1 MARHPPR
8 GDTDTAVTRTIS
20 LSILAMG
27 FLAYGCASAPPRAT
41 GPPSTTFE
49 QSLAWIIRLEDQRIL
64 RDEAPASPPEAAS
77 APRNRRGPA
86 AGPAAPPVPDLVAAL
101 TQGDPRVRRRAA
113 LAVGRVGL
121 VDGILPLT
129 RVLSTDADPEVR
141 QMAAFALGLIGR
153 EAATAALVAALKDA
167 SPLVQ
172 GRAAEALGAIG
183 AKAHAADI
191 AAMMRPHV
199 DAGVLRAIT
208 PDELTYPLAP
218 EAEAVRLGL
227 YAFAR
232 LKAYD
237 ALASIVLTPDGRP
250 VSEWWPVAY
259 ALGRAEDP
267 RAAAALTALTRSA
280 GMYSRAFAARGLGQV
295 KASSSEPVLL
305 PLAEDVARQPLVA
318 LEAVRALAALEARAA
333 APVFVRVME
342 GPALDTAFRTEV
354 ITALGRVGSSEHSER
369 LLDFLTDPAPGVRAA
384 AFRTLGAIDR
394 EGFLSALSGL
404 EPDRHWTVRAAVA
417 STLGTLDGEQAVP
430 LLLPLL
436 KDQDQRAV
444 PAVLAALAAVK
455 APEVDRILLEHLKA
469 DDPVVRAAAASALGE
484 LRPAGTADA
493 LATAYRTAERDP
505 TYVARGAI
513 IGALA
518 KYDRAAAEP
527 TLIAAL
533 KDKDWAVR
541 VRAASLLQT
550 IDPAR
555 EAAATIRPAPTTVD
569 TATIASSPVVSPPY
583 STHVYVDTDKGTIQ
597 IELAVLDA
605 PLTAFSFI
613 TLARKGFFDGLSIHR
628 VVPGFV
634 LQDGDPRGDGEGGPG
649 YTLRDEIN
657 ERPYLRGTIGM
668 ALDWE
673 ETGGSQY
680 FITYGP
686 QPHLDGRYTVFG
698 QVIGGMEVVEQLRPW
713 DVVRRVRVW
722 DGVR

>member
-1 MARHPPR
+1 M
-8 GDTDTAVTRTIS
+8 
-20 LSILAMG
+20 
-27 FLAYGCASAPPRAT
+27 
-41 GPPSTTFE
+41 
-49 QSLAWIIRLEDQRIL
+49 
-64 RDEAPASPPEAAS
+64 
-77 APRNRRGPA
+77 
-86 AGPAAPPVPDLVAAL
+86 
-101 TQGDPRVRRRAA
+101 
-113 LAVGRVGL
+113 
-121 VDGILPLT
+121 
-129 RVLSTDADPEVR
+129 
-141 QMAAFALGLIGR
+141 
-153 EAATAALVAALKDA
+153 
-167 SPLVQ
+167 
-172 GRAAEALGAIG
+172 
-183 AKAHAADI
+183 
-191 AAMMRPHV
+191 
-199 DAGVLRAIT
+199 
-208 PDELTYPLAP
+208 
-218 EAEAVRLGL
+218 
-227 YAFAR
+227 
-232 LKAYD
+232 
-237 ALASIVLTPDGRP
+237 
-250 VSEWWPVAY
+250 
-259 ALGRAEDP
+259 
-267 RAAAALTALTRSA
+267 
-280 GMYSRAFAARGLGQV
+280 
-295 KASSSEPVLL
+295 
-305 PLAEDVARQPLVA
+305 
-318 LEAVRALAALEARAA
+318 
-333 APVFVRVME
+333 
-342 GPALDTAFRTEV
+342 
-354 ITALGRVGSSEHSER
+354 
-369 LLDFLTDPAPGVRAA
+369 
-384 AFRTLGAIDR
+384 GAIDR

-673 ETGGSQY
+673 ETGGSQVPSSPTARSHTSTVVTPSSDRSSAGWRSWSSCGRGTWCGACACGTACGSGVQKTGAQT
-680 FITYGP
+680 FA
-686 QPHLDGRYTVFG
+686 PHGERVSVLPLLRGCLLLPALGCFLGHANPPFHPCGCAIGSSAPALVSCRLARVTAAAGCPRVDAAFPRAEQAAIPVQKGGVFG
-698 QVIGGMEVVEQLRPW
+698 
-713 DVVRRVRVW
+713 
-722 DGVR
+722 